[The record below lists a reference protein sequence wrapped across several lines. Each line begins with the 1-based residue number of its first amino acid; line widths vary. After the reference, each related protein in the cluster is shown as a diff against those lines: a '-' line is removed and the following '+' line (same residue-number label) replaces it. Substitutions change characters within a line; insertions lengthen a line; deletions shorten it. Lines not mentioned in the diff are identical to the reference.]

1 MKPLHNLLLASFIL
15 ALIHPS
21 VQQIN
26 VNVEIDTV
34 NGSSTLTSNLSP
46 ELQQA
51 NLTQGYVQSITN
63 TELIVEICPTGTFS
77 NNAQCVN
84 CPAGTASPV
93 QGASNDMTC
102 AACNAGTFAAAKSSA
117 CTNCQANTFSATYKA
132 SSSAQCLSCPQ
143 STTSIAG
150 SDNVRSCVCNN
161 GLFVSNNLVPAFDG
175 VSLSL
180 GFEGAAGVNL
190 AHVVC

>member
-1 MKPLHNLLLASFIL
+1 MKSLLALLIFAL
-15 ALIHPS
+15 ADLS

-26 VNVEIDTV
+26 INVDIDTISG
-34 NGSSTLTSNLSP
+34 NTTLLSNLSP

-77 NNAQCVN
+77 NAAQCVD
-84 CPAGTASPV
+84 CPSGTASPV

-102 AACNAGTFAAAKSSA
+102 AACNAGTFAASKSSA
-117 CTNCQANTFSATYKA
+117 CTNCPTNTFSTTYKA
-132 SSSAQCLSCPQ
+132 GVSSQCLSCPT
-143 STTSIAG
+143 STTSNTG

-161 GLFVSNNLVPAFDG
+161 GLFVSNNLVSSFDG
-175 VSLSL
+175 IASSL
-180 GFEGAAGVNL
+180 GFEGAAGINL

>member
-1 MKPLHNLLLASFIL
+1 MKPIHNLLVVFLL

-34 NGSSTLTSNLSP
+34 NGTATLTDNLSP

-51 NLTQGYVQSITN
+51 NLTQGYVTSVTN
-63 TELIVEICPTGTFS
+63 KELIVERCPTGTFS
-77 NNAQCVN
+77 DNAECVN
-84 CPAGTASPV
+84 CPSGTASPV
-93 QGASNDMTC
+93 TGASNDMTC
-102 AACNAGTFAAAKSSA
+102 AACSAGTFAATKSSA
-117 CTNCQANTFSATYKA
+117 CTNCQPNTFSTTYKA

-143 STTSIAG
+143 STTSNTG
-150 SDNVRSCVCNN
+150 SDNVRSCVCDN
-161 GLFVSNNLVPAFDG
+161 GLFVSNNLAPAFDG
-175 VSLSL
+175 VTLSL
-180 GFEGAAGVNL
+180 GFEGATGVNL